1 MFDLFNQTDD
11 DDAEVSESVNMD
23 RFMLEKKLEDYFFDD
38 LEIYFKTRFFEKVCH
53 REAWAIESGFAA
65 LPQELRRVA
74 FHHAVLTNHAKTL
87 KAFLR
92 AARNIK
98 ADINTDF
105 DTFPE
110 RISPLMMACYYGCRR
125 SFLTLVEDGKADLS
139 VCDDQG
145 HSLAYACTFTNLD
158 FMKWAQRYGV
168 VFDVNDPVDA
178 LIPLAAEYGSFSV
191 LRWLIEDLGG
201 DVNITDKCDYSALNY
216 ALYKDKDIFLYLVDK
231 GAKMTGKY
239 EVLFGFII
247 DQIRE
252 LQKQPPSEM
261 IDRRIDH
268 QIETLRFLMNK
279 A

>member
-1 MFDLFNQTDD
+1 MFEQFKQT

-23 RFMLEKKLEDYFFDD
+23 RFMLEEKLKFYFDD
-38 LEIYFKTRFFEKVCH
+38 LEIYFKTGFFEKVCH

-87 KAFLR
+87 KAFIC

-110 RISPLMMACYYGCRR
+110 RISPLMTACYYGCRR
-125 SFLTLVEDGKADLS
+125 SFLILVEDGKADLS
-139 VCDDQG
+139 VSDDRG
-145 HSLAYACTFTNLD
+145 YSLARACVFANLG
-158 FMKWAQRYGV
+158 FMKWAQRHGV
-168 VFDVNDPVDA
+168 VIDASDPVDA
-178 LIPLAAEYGSFSV
+178 LIPLAAKYDFFTV

-201 DVNITDKCDYSALNY
+201 DVNITDEYDCSALDY
-216 ALYKDKDIFLYLVDK
+216 ACLHEEREIFLYLLDK
-231 GAKMTGKY
+231 GAQMTDKR
-239 EVLFGFII
+239 EILFGFII

-252 LQKQPPSEM
+252 LQKQQPSEM